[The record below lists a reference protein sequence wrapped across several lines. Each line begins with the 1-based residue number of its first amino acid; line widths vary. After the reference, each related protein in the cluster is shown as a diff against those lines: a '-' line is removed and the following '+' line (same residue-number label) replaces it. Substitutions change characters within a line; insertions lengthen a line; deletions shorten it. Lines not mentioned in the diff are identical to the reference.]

1 MMKVKVFGNQDCV
14 WYEIYAG
21 LMSSM
26 LRIWRRLK
34 WVSRLGQSL
43 GGREEERS
51 EIGKRKREKSPN
63 KNNTSPKH
71 GHIPDNMGMLTH
83 VSQNQVL
90 N

>member
-1 MMKVKVFGNQDCV
+1 MMKIKVFGDQDCV

-21 LMSSM
+21 LMSCM
-26 LRIWRRLK
+26 LRILRCLK
-34 WVSRLGQSL
+34 WVRLEFR
-43 GGREEERS
+43 REEERS
-51 EIGKRKREKSPN
+51 ERIGKREREKSPN

-71 GHIPDNMGMLTH
+71 GHIPDNMGMSAH